1 MISFVYDGKN
11 TLIYINGDLVADR
24 EIRDGAYGLVG
35 FWISKKNEFIRE
47 VRFWDVARSQQQVK
61 SYVWKMVNPDE
72 KGLLLYYPCN
82 GKKRNLETGEIT
94 EDETMIWNW
103 ASYYD
108 GDKSKLNLPKEGVFD
123 DNGGELY
130 TFPLQD

>member
-1 MISFVYDGKN
+1 
-11 TLIYINGDLVADR
+11 
-24 EIRDGAYGLVG
+24 
-35 FWISKKNEFIRE
+35 
-47 VRFWDVARSQQQVK
+47 
-61 SYVWKMVNPDE
+61 MVNPDE